1 MTFLLPAELEP
12 IVRDEHIAWLTT
24 VRADGMPLPTP
35 VWFIWQDGAFVI
47 YSQPQA
53 VKLRNIRH
61 NPCVALHFNTDA
73 SGESF
78 VVFQATAQ
86 VAPDAPPSRDAPA
99 YQAKYREH
107 IAMIG
112 YTPERLS
119 REFSVALC
127 VRPVRVR
134 YQLAHP

>member
-35 VWFIWQDGAFVI
+35 VWFIWQDGAFAI

-53 VKLRNIRH
+53 VKLRHIQR
-61 NPCVALHFNTDA
+61 NPNVALHFNTDT

-78 VVFQATAQ
+78 VVFQALAQ
-86 VAPDAPPSRDAPA
+86 LALDAPASIAVPA
-99 YQAKYREH
+99 YQAKYRDH
-107 IAMIG
+107 IKMIG
-112 YTPERLS
+112 YTPEQLA
-119 REFSVALC
+119 REFSVALR
-127 VRPVRVR
+127 VTPVRVR
-134 YQLAHP
+134 FQLPSS